1 MKTENHIIDIL
12 QLHEYGMAIGQS
24 LDYKKSCDLFLKIL
38 LKRKNLNAAWIIENN
53 QDTLLTTYAIPHGEQ
68 VDKEY
73 TADLKKF
80 LEAVKEN
87 VILKTSEEIQSIA
100 PIALQDGT
108 ITVFNLKEQ
117 GYLFLYTSKNN
128 LTLKDVSQLQPVM
141 NKFCVNLKACKAFKE
156 QQNLLKDLEAQN
168 QELSDYAH
176 MVSHDL
182 KSPLRSIEALLSWLK
197 EDYQDVLDDK
207 GNQEIAL
214 IGSHLEKMDALISG
228 ILHYSSIDR
237 DMRKE
242 RPINLNDLL
251 KEILEL
257 QHVPQHIQITI
268 KNLPTI
274 KADRF
279 KVQQVF
285 QNLIGNAIANMDK
298 PEGEIKI
305 YFDQTSDVQKFAVS
319 DNGKGINDAYFHK
332 IFQIFQKLEND
343 SASTG
348 IGLSIV
354 KKIVNSYDGTIWL
367 ESEEG
372 LGTTFYFTL
381 PQTY

>member
-53 QDTLLTTYAIPHGEQ
+53 QDTLLTTYAIPHGNQ
-68 VDKEY
+68 VDKAC
-73 TADLKKF
+73 TTDLKKF
-80 LEAVKEN
+80 FGAVQEN
-87 VILKTSEEIQSIA
+87 IVLKCSKEIQSIA

-128 LTLKDVSQLQPVM
+128 LTLKDLSQLQPVM
-141 NKFCVNLKACKAFKE
+141 NKFSINLKACKAFEE
-156 QQNLLKDLEAQN
+156 QQNLLKDLETQN

-237 DMRKE
+237 DMRQE
-242 RPINLNDLL
+242 RPVNLNELL

-257 QHVPQHIQITI
+257 QNVPQHIQVTI
-268 KNLPTI
+268 EKLPTI

-285 QNLIGNAIANMDK
+285 QNLLGNAIANMDK
-298 PEGEIKI
+298 PQGNINI
-305 YFDQTSDVQKFAVS
+305 YFDQTCEVQKFVVS
-319 DNGKGINDAYFHK
+319 DNGKGINKAYFHK

-354 KKIVNSYDGTIWL
+354 KKIVNSYDGAIWL

-372 LGTTFYFTL
+372 AGTTFYFTL

>member
-68 VDKEY
+68 VDKVY

-141 NKFCVNLKACKAFKE
+141 NKFSINLKACKAFKE
-156 QQNLLKDLEAQN
+156 QQNLLKDLEVQN

-207 GNQEIAL
+207 GNQEITL

-257 QHVPQHIQITI
+257 QQVPQHIQITI
-268 KNLPTI
+268 ENLPTI

-305 YFDQTSDVQKFAVS
+305 YFDQTSDIQKFAVS
-319 DNGKGINDAYFHK
+319 DNGKGIDKAYFHK